1 MRFLPVCL
9 VLFLTGCE
17 QSFFMV
23 GDKGREATI
32 DRLSEARDRCLSR
45 NASADITTDSD
56 TATIARA
63 IALACSAET
72 EKLVVAINRDGDAKV
87 TSAIRQSSEFRAMGY
102 VLRARGQV
110 IF

>member
-1 MRFLPVCL
+1 MRFLSVCL

-17 QSFFMV
+17 GSFFMV
-23 GDKGREATI
+23 GDKGREASI
-32 DRLSEARDRCLSR
+32 DRLSAARDNCLSR

-56 TATIARA
+56 AATIASA
-63 IALACSAET
+63 VALACSTET
-72 EKLVVAINRDGDAKV
+72 EKLVAAINRDGDTKV
-87 TSAIRQSSEFRAMGY
+87 TSAIRQNSEFRAMGY

>member
-1 MRFLPVCL
+1 MRFLAVCL
-9 VLFLTGCE
+9 ALLLTGCE

-32 DRLSEARDRCLSR
+32 DRLSAARDRCLSR

-63 IALACSAET
+63 VALACSDET
-72 EKLVVAINRDGDAKV
+72 EKLVAAVNRDGDTKV
-87 TSAIRQSSEFRAMGY
+87 ALAIRQNSEFRAMGY
-102 VLRARGQV
+102 VLRARGQA

>member
-1 MRFLPVCL
+1 MRFLLVCL
-9 VLFLTGCE
+9 VLILPGCE

-32 DRLSEARDRCLSR
+32 GRLSETRDNCLTR

-56 TATIARA
+56 ATTIARA

-72 EKLVVAINRDGDAKV
+72 EKLAVAVNRDGDTKV
-87 TSAIRQSSEFRAMGY
+87 TSAIRQNSEFRAMGY